1 MGGVEEDGREH
12 REKLHPLVAVLDG
25 DLGEGDARGGGVAG
39 G

>member
-1 MGGVEEDGREH
+1 MGGVEEGGREH
-12 REKLHPLVAVLDG
+12 REKLHPFVPVLDG